1 MNTLSM
7 PPAEAIL
14 IGTSCFS
21 YCADDERVVYFS
33 NLEPFDSHDVSSR
46 RGMLLR
52 IARFAEH
59 GIRREDLEAA
69 FGVGRSTVQRAVN
82 RYRSKGEAGFHEPR
96 RGRGPSVID
105 AEMGREA
112 DRLLA
117 SGLSGSAVARRL
129 GIPVRTLN
137 DNRRRGVVGGGKE
150 EAAAQASAERE
161 APGKQQAPVE
171 RSAGDARDR
180 ATPMGRAALETR
192 RDGCWPRRGI

>member
-1 MNTLSM
+1 MNTLSI
-7 PPAEAIL
+7 PPCDATL

-21 YCADDERVVYFS
+21 YYADDERVVYFS
-33 NLEPFDSHDVSSR
+33 NLEPFDSHDVSDR
-46 RGMLLR
+46 RAMLLR

-82 RYRSKGEAGFHEPR
+82 LYRSKGEAGFHERR

-117 SGLSGSAVARRL
+117 SGLIPKQIENDSSIYSVRNSLYIPHIEGS
-129 GIPVRTLN
+129 N
-137 DNRRRGVVGGGKE
+137 
-150 EAAAQASAERE
+150 
-161 APGKQQAPVE
+161 
-171 RSAGDARDR
+171 
-180 ATPMGRAALETR
+180 AT
-192 RDGCWPRRGI
+192 C